1 MVECED
7 RTAGTERMKVIPRAG
22 FAPRHGKGRRS
33 LGIVGFI
40 AGCLLALS
48 GGLSE
53 AASVPNPTERPRMT
67 VEQTLLA
74 AANRE
79 RASRGIALLQFD
91 PALSEA
97 ARFHALQMANR
108 GDISHQFS
116 GEPDLS
122 RRAAAVGARFSLIS
136 ENVAEAPNPS
146 MFHELWMHSQGH
158 RDNLLDSRV
167 NAVGIAVVSRGG
179 QFYAVEDFA
188 ATIEAASFDLQEE
201 TITQML
207 ARQGLSV
214 RPTSSTSTV
223 VQARLA
229 CSMESGFPGRN
240 KPWYI
245 MRYTADRLDQIP
257 AQLESRIRSGKYHQ
271 AVVGACADSE
281 SGPFTAY
288 NIAVLLYP

>member
-1 MVECED
+1 MKEIHPARLTLRRGKV
-7 RTAGTERMKVIPRAG
+7 RRKIGMAG
-22 FAPRHGKGRRS
+22 
-33 LGIVGFI
+33 LIVGFLFSF
-40 AGCLLALS
+40 AGRAS
-48 GGLSE
+48 Q
-53 AASVPNPTERPRMT
+53 AASIPNPVERPRMT
-67 VEQTLLA
+67 AEQSLLT

-79 RASRGIALLQFD
+79 RVSHGIAPLQFD
-91 PALSEA
+91 SALSEA
-97 ARFHALQMANR
+97 ARFHAMQMANR

-136 ENVAEAPNPS
+136 ENVAEAPSPS
-146 MFHELWMHSQGH
+146 MFHELWMHSKGH
-158 RDNLLDSRV
+158 RDNLLDPQV
-167 NAVGIAVVSRGG
+167 NAVGIAVVARDG
-179 QFYAVEDFA
+179 QYYAVEDFA
-188 ATIEAASFDLQEE
+188 ATVEDTSFDLQEL
-201 TITQML
+201 TVTQTL

-214 RPTSSTSTV
+214 RPTSSTSTTA
-223 VQARLA
+223 QARMA